1 MLIAANLCAL
11 IRLHKVA
18 STEVAAGV
26 ITRPDSI
33 AAVSKSGVLQGGE
46 LAGGE
51 ESPVFVVQAEQI
63 RVARL
68 CSACRSSKVGMPVA
82 ANRKRYSISPAV
94 MN

>member
-1 MLIAANLCAL
+1 MIIAPSLCAL
-11 IRLHKVA
+11 IRQRKVA
-18 STEVAAGV
+18 SSEVAARV
-26 ITRPDSI
+26 IIRPDSI
-33 AAVSKSGVLQGGE
+33 AAVSKSGVLQC
-46 LAGGE
+46 GE